1 MRIVLQRNTSVVVEM
16 SKVPKNFFDAG
27 GRTEHHWY
35 MNEATEG
42 DNGIYELM
50 LTSNNNGL
58 RVGKGFEK
66 YEVDKYR
73 VRLFIPS
80 WL

>member
-1 MRIVLQRNTSVVVEM
+1 
-16 SKVPKNFFDAG
+16 
-27 GRTEHHWY
+27 

-50 LTSNNNGL
+50 LTSDNNGL

-66 YEVDKYR
+66 YEVDEYR
-73 VRLFIPS
+73 VRLFILS
-80 WL
+80 

>member
-1 MRIVLQRNTSVVVEM
+1 MRIVLQRDTSVVLEM

-27 GRTEHHWY
+27 GRTEYHWY
-35 MNEATEG
+35 MNEATES

-50 LTSNNNGL
+50 LTLNNNGL

-66 YEVDKYR
+66 YEVDEYR
-73 VRLFIPS
+73 VRLFILS
-80 WL
+80 